1 MSTSSGPG
9 WLWRQYSSGC
19 HLLELGDPHTIWVFG
34 LQWLPTVSARSRKL
48 LLAQLHREKVRWWT
62 TPTGRSHTI
71 GFLPLV
77 QASEAPKVDARL
89 RCAAAHFALKHPK
102 GAHLFRLTLDS
113 GLHWIVAVS
122 DGNVLCRTDCW
133 FDSDSSADQL
143 EQSILQRFDQV
154 HVTHCVLGA
163 ESSFDDS
170 ALAFL
175 QKDHVPAQIF
185 MKRLR
190 PPLPLRTAGLVLIV
204 LAASAVW
211 VWSGQPE
218 REMKAAHSASS
229 GLGHEG
235 RSQPF
240 EIRVSQRGD
249 LNRIANLWAD
259 LPLSPDGWLL
269 QGVSCPIVAEQ
280 ANCHARYK
288 RIALESSNLQLQV
301 VEGTGWKMQPLSLD
315 QTEFIRSLSIG
326 RPRLLQE
333 SASDGKQSWL
343 VQLQK
348 ISGLIYTVDLGA
360 PSISKSESGAHPVR
374 RIRLVLPL
382 KHLKAID
389 ALPIPVVWSAIH
401 LEILDP
407 QIHQPRTTRLLTYLE
422 GELIDQS

>member
-1 MSTSSGPG
+1 MTTSSGSG
-9 WLWRQYSSGC
+9 WHWRQYSSGC
-19 HLLELGDPHTIWVFG
+19 HFLELGDAHTIWVFG

-48 LLAQLHREKVRWWT
+48 LLAQLYREKVRWWT
-62 TPTGRSHTI
+62 TPTVHSHTI

-154 HVTHCVLGA
+154 HVTRCLLGA
-163 ESSFDDS
+163 ESSFSDS

-185 MKRLR
+185 MRRLR
-190 PPLPLRTAGLVLIV
+190 APLPLRAAVLVLLV
-204 LAASAVW
+204 LAASAYW
-211 VWSGQPE
+211 LWSGKPE
-218 REMKAAHSASS
+218 REVKAARSAPS
-229 GLGHEG
+229 GLDREG
-235 RSQPF
+235 RSKPF

-259 LPLSPDGWLL
+259 LPLNPDGWLL
-269 QGVSCPIVAEQ
+269 QGVSCPIGAEQ

-288 RIALESSNLQLQV
+288 RIAPKSSNLQLQV

-315 QTEFIRSLSIG
+315 QTEFVRSLSIG
-326 RPRLLQE
+326 RTRLSEGSVADAEQ
-333 SASDGKQSWL
+333 GWL

-348 ISGLIYTVDLGA
+348 ISGLTYTADLGT
-360 PSISKSESGAHPVR
+360 PSTSKSESGAHPVR
-374 RIRLVLPL
+374 RIRLVFPL
-382 KHLKAID
+382 RHLRAID

-401 LEILDP
+401 LEILDGP
-407 QIHQPRTTRLLTYLE
+407 AHQPKTTRLLTYLE
-422 GELIDQS
+422 GELIDRS